1 LDSQNVTIPAP
12 LRSAH
17 HSPSRHSEQP
27 ALPPATAPIVAGQ
40 ETTIEIA
47 KEEKA
52 LGLYIVGGSD
62 TPMVG
67 TFETLFPF

>member
-1 LDSQNVTIPAP
+1 MP
-12 LRSAH
+12 LPTASRTAH

-27 ALPPATAPIVAGQ
+27 ALPPATAPVVAGQ

-52 LGLYIVGGSD
+52 LGLSIVGGSD
-62 TPMVG
+62 TPLVT
-67 TFETLFPF
+67 TF